1 MRALFYSDFEA
12 EPHVRSVPA
21 PTPSG
26 RGVVVRVC
34 ASGLCRSDWHGWK
47 GHDPVIDFPHVPGHE
62 LAGVVS
68 AVGADVERWTPGDR
82 VTVPFVGGCGQCEH
96 CAAGHPQVCPDQ
108 FQPGFTAWGA
118 FAEQVAIDYADANL
132 VGLPDD
138 IDFVTA
144 ASLGCRF
151 GTAFRAVVDQ
161 GEVTAGDWVVVHG
174 CGGVGASAVMIAA
187 AIGARPIAVD
197 IREEALALAR
207 EVGAAWTLHAEEKGA
222 VAERIRQKTS
232 GGAHV
237 SLDALGSAE
246 TCANS
251 VSCLRPRGRHVQVGL
266 MVGGDREA
274 NLPLDRVVAD
284 ELELRGTHGVQAHRY
299 PALLEL
305 VRSETLAPQQLVRR
319 TLTLD
324 QAGAALMRLGSEP
337 GPGIQVIDTFD

>member
-1 MRALFYSDFEA
+1 
-12 EPHVRSVPA
+12 
-21 PTPSG
+21 
-26 RGVVVRVC
+26 
-34 ASGLCRSDWHGWK
+34 
-47 GHDPVIDFPHVPGHE
+47 
-62 LAGVVS
+62 
-68 AVGADVERWTPGDR
+68 
-82 VTVPFVGGCGQCEH
+82 
-96 CAAGHPQVCPDQ
+96 VCPDQ
-108 FQPGFTAWGA
+108 FQPGFTAWGS
-118 FAEQVAIDYADANL
+118 FAEQVAIDYADVNL
-132 VGLPDD
+132 VGLPDNV
-138 IDFVTA
+138 DFVTA

-161 GEVTAGDWVVVHG
+161 GQVTAGDWVAVHG
-174 CGGVGASAVMIAA
+174 CGGVGASALMIAA

-207 EVGAAWTLHAEEKGA
+207 EVGAAWTLHAEEEGA

-266 MVGGDREA
+266 MVGADREA

-305 VRSETLAPQQLVRR
+305 VRSETLTPQQLVRR

-324 QAGAALMRLGSEP
+324 QAGAALMQLGSEP